1 MRQRCDGGRSRC
13 YTGMPLARNELML
26 DVWREEEGL
35 ARAWQ

>member
-26 DVWREEEGL
+26 DVWREEGG
-35 ARAWQ
+35 